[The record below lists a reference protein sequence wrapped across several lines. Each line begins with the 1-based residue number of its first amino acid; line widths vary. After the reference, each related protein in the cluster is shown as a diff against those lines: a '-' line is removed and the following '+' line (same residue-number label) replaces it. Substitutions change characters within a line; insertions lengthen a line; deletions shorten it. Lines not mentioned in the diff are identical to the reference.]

1 MDLTFRRLP
10 CVLPALLAAVSTQ
23 AAQAQAVRRVTLPGK
38 VKLGTFGNQQG
49 LFRIRP
55 ADPKAG
61 FWLLEPGT
69 ARILDKGTYYF
80 EFLPGN
86 EREPEYRCTLYLTSY
101 EKSPA
106 FPDDAVCVIDVA
118 GKGDACNGVGRFVN
132 MEGKVALNNAARSDE
147 DWLTFR

>member
-1 MDLTFRRLP
+1 VNLIFHR
-10 CVLPALLAAVSTQ
+10 VLPALLVAASIQ
-23 AAQAQAVRRVTLPGK
+23 PARAQAVRRVTLPGK

-55 ADPKAG
+55 EDPGAG

-69 ARILDKGTYYF
+69 ARVLNKGTYYF
-80 EFLPGN
+80 EFLPGSG
-86 EREPEYRCTLYLTSY
+86 RDQEYRCTLYLTSY
-101 EKSPA
+101 EKTLA

-118 GKGDACNGVGRFVN
+118 GRGDTLNGAGRYVN
-132 MEGKVALNNAARSDE
+132 LEGKVAIDNAAGPGE